1 MGVAVVGSTNVRYAN
16 GSARRALRLWWRA
29 QGLPCQIC
37 GREIDYS
44 LPARHP
50 MSFEVDEKLPVSRGG
65 SPISK
70 ENTGPAH
77 RCCNVWKGAM
87 TLEEAR
93 AKLAMPQGKAEFQ
106 RSGRW

>member
-1 MGVAVVGSTNVRYAN
+1 MTRGGANPRVAN
-16 GSARRALRLWWRA
+16 GAARRRLRQWWRA

-37 GREIDYS
+37 GQPIDYG
-44 LPARHP
+44 LATPHP

-65 SPISK
+65 DPLSK

-77 RCCNVWKGAM
+77 RNCNVWKGAM

-93 AKLAMPQGKAEFQ
+93 AKLAQQG
-106 RSGRW
+106 RSLGFDSSGLW